1 MMKSSKFLTTLSLTI
16 VLTVSGVNII
26 PFTSASFNDSKAEAA
41 ITIRN
46 DYVWMDM
53 PQTGNQN
60 DNWSCGPTSAARVM
74 NFYGHN
80 LNRSSLVNAINKDFV
95 IPPSFKVPAPTLKN
109 PFGTRRVDI
118 RTGTTPHALRDVMKR
133 WEGDNVK
140 LERKAD
146 FNKLLGLLRQGK
158 PVVVLLRVEPSIN
171 VAGTTW
177 PAMHWVVVNG
187 FSDKHIY
194 FTETND
200 GKIYQYS
207 YGDFQS
213 KWDWRVGKGLASEA
227 LHKNGV
233 QPKTMIWVDRV
244 PPVVAQSQGTPSQQ
258 SDQPT
263 SLFSDVNRFDAGV
276 LHPNGKA
283 YFFAGDKYYRF
294 DFQSDQLDKIGRIG
308 VDGWKGLPANI
319 EAAILHPNGKAY
331 FFVGNQYYRFDFQSD
346 QVDKIGRIGVD
357 GWKGLPANIGAAMI
371 HPNGKAYFFAGDQY
385 YRFNFQSD
393 QVDKVGRIGVDGWR
407 GLPTNIDLAVEHPNG
422 KAYFFRLVR
431 YYRYDFQ
438 IDQVDKDGRIGAD
451 GWKGLIRWEGG
462 NG

>member
-319 EAAILHPNGKAY
+319 
-331 FFVGNQYYRFDFQSD
+331 
-346 QVDKIGRIGVD
+346 
-357 GWKGLPANIGAAMI
+357 GAAMI